1 MLNEFWGK
9 LKSGSDI
16 RGIAME
22 DDNNSK
28 IDLTNDIVE
37 KICISFTKWLGRKT
51 NLDYKL
57 ITVAIG
63 HDSRLSA
70 NRIKNA
76 AINALRSIGVNIY
89 DCSLTSTPA
98 MMMATSVLNC
108 TGAIEITASH
118 HPKNKN
124 GLKFF
129 TINGGLS
136 DNDIEEILEIAQNEE
151 TIINSYTGN
160 VRTINIMGYYEE
172 KLRNIIIKE
181 INAESPLPLKG
192 LKIVVDAGNG
202 AGGFFVENVLKPLG
216 ADTTGSVFLEPNG
229 NFPNHVPNPED
240 KSAIDSIVD
249 VTKKNKADLG
259 IIFDT
264 DVDRVAFVDENGK
277 EITRDRFIAL
287 TSYIALE
294 NNKNGVIVT
303 DSVTSDNLKTFIKNI
318 GGNQFRYKRGYHNV
332 IEMARIINQKGANCP
347 LAIESSGHAAFK
359 ENDFIDDGAFLAAK
373 MVAKLVNLKNQ
384 NIKLSDITKELV
396 SPKETISLRV
406 SINSEHWEELAE
418 KVLSEFKSYANSGK
432 IFNVDN
438 ENIEGVRVSL
448 NSKHQDAWAIL
459 RRSIHDPVIVIY
471 AEGYNIGG
479 VKQIRNVLENFFK
492 KYDFI
497 KF

>member
-98 MMMATSVLNC
+98 MMMATSVLSC

-318 GGNQFRYKRGYHNV
+318 IAHDIIPI
-332 IEMARIINQKGANCP
+332 IEIVFSKNFSIY
-347 LAIESSGHAAFK
+347 SS
-359 ENDFIDDGAFLAAK
+359 
-373 MVAKLVNLKNQ
+373 
-384 NIKLSDITKELV
+384 EL
-396 SPKETISLRV
+396 L
-406 SINSEHWEELAE
+406 
-418 KVLSEFKSYANSGK
+418 
-432 IFNVDN
+432 
-438 ENIEGVRVSL
+438 
-448 NSKHQDAWAIL
+448 
-459 RRSIHDPVIVIY
+459 
-471 AEGYNIGG
+471 
-479 VKQIRNVLENFFK
+479 FFK
-492 KYDFI
+492 YI
-497 KF
+497 L

>member
-1 MLNEFWGK
+1 MK
-9 LKSGSDI
+9 
-16 RGIAME
+16 A
-22 DDNNSK
+22 
-28 IDLTNDIVE
+28 
-37 KICISFTKWLGRKT
+37 SFT
-51 NLDYKL
+51 
-57 ITVAIG
+57 
-63 HDSRLSA
+63 
-70 NRIKNA
+70 RIP
-76 AINALRSIGVNIY
+76 S
-89 DCSLTSTPA
+89 
-98 MMMATSVLNC
+98 
-108 TGAIEITASH
+108 
-118 HPKNKN
+118 
-124 GLKFF
+124 
-129 TINGGLS
+129 
-136 DNDIEEILEIAQNEE
+136 
-151 TIINSYTGN
+151 
-160 VRTINIMGYYEE
+160 
-172 KLRNIIIKE
+172 
-181 INAESPLPLKG
+181 
-192 LKIVVDAGNG
+192 
-202 AGGFFVENVLKPLG
+202 
-216 ADTTGSVFLEPNG
+216 
-229 NFPNHVPNPED
+229 
-240 KSAIDSIVD
+240 
-249 VTKKNKADLG
+249 
-259 IIFDT
+259 
-264 DVDRVAFVDENGK
+264 
-277 EITRDRFIAL
+277 
-287 TSYIALE
+287 LE

-471 AEGYNIGG
+471 AESYNTGG
-479 VKQIRNVLENFFK
+479 LKQITNVLEEFFK

>member
-1 MLNEFWGK
+1 
-9 LKSGSDI
+9 
-16 RGIAME
+16 
-22 DDNNSK
+22 
-28 IDLTNDIVE
+28 
-37 KICISFTKWLGRKT
+37 
-51 NLDYKL
+51 
-57 ITVAIG
+57 
-63 HDSRLSA
+63 
-70 NRIKNA
+70 
-76 AINALRSIGVNIY
+76 
-89 DCSLTSTPA
+89 
-98 MMMATSVLNC
+98 
-108 TGAIEITASH
+108 
-118 HPKNKN
+118 
-124 GLKFF
+124 
-129 TINGGLS
+129 
-136 DNDIEEILEIAQNEE
+136 
-151 TIINSYTGN
+151 
-160 VRTINIMGYYEE
+160 MGYYEE

-264 DVDRVAFVDENGK
+264 DVDRVAFVDENSK
-277 EITRDRFIAL
+277 EITRDRLIAL

-347 LAIESSGHAAFK
+347 LAIESSGHVAFK

-471 AEGYNIGG
+471 AESYNTGG
-479 VKQIRNVLENFFK
+479 LKQITNVLEEFFK